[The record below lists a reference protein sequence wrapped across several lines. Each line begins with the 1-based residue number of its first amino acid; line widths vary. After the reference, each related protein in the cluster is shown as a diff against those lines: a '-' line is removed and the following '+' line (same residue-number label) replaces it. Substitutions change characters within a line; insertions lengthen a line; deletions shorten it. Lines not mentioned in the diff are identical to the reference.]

1 MEIVTLTAFLSPF
14 LPSLLKLGGKAVE
27 QASESASENLGGAA
41 FSKAQVVWEK
51 LRPQIEASVGV
62 KEAVADAA
70 NHPEDEDFQAALR
83 VQLKKLLAGNE
94 ELLKSVEQILHEDV
108 NDVTPGNKI
117 VQTVTGNQN
126 QVIGQ
131 MTGGKVVGNIAGMEL
146 TPEETIRRV
155 IAFERFVERKR
166 QLWASLTPA
175 EQADNDEQ
183 FEELY
188 KSLEASRK

>member
-1 MEIVTLTAFLSPF
+1 MEIVTLTTFLTPF
-14 LPSLLKLGGKAVE
+14 LPSLLNLGGKAVE
-27 QASESASENLGGAA
+27 KVSESASEKLGEAA
-41 FSKAQVVWEK
+41 FIKAQVVWENLK
-51 LRPQIEASVGV
+51 PQLEASAGAR
-62 KEAVADAA
+62 EAVADAA

-94 ELLKSVEQILHEDV
+94 ELLKSVEEILHEDV
-108 NDVTPGNKI
+108 DDITPGTKI
-117 VQTVTGNQN
+117 VQTLTGNQN
-126 QVIGQ
+126 QVISQ
-131 MTGGKVVGNIAGMEL
+131 MTGGKVIGNIAGIEL

-175 EQADNDEQ
+175 EQAENDEQ